1 MLFQFQMVK
10 KLATEFEGMSAADY
24 FASFQTEETKSG
36 DNSLELVQLIRL
48 RGLGCSIYKIVI
60 DTM

>member
-1 MLFQFQMVK
+1 MVK

-48 RGLGCSIYKIVI
+48 CGLGCSIYKILI